1 MPYATHYTQT
11 VGYGDVA
18 FQHQSTKIFLIFF
31 IILSTAVLGLAIN
44 NIYAVIQNRKVLN
57 ERRSLLKLQRRLHFL
72 ADLND
77 GRGVGRFEFVL
88 TILEHIG
95 TLDHDKDIAPWL
107 KVGSI
112 YKVVCTMEVA
122 VEVAELKT
130 ICIQSIYST
139 TLVIVADCI
148 VYCWLLRSSSS
159 WTPTRAVSSASR

>member
-1 MPYATHYTQT
+1 MQ
-11 VGYGDVA
+11 
-18 FQHQSTKIFLIFF
+18 QESTKIFLCFY
-31 IILSTAVLGLAIN
+31 IILSVTLLGLSIQN
-44 NIYAVIQNRKVLN
+44 LYALLRNRKVLAKRK
-57 ERRSLLKLQRRLHFL
+57 ELLQLQRKLHFL

>member
-1 MPYATHYTQT
+1 MLLFLYLSQT
-11 VGYGDVA
+11 VGYGDIS
-18 FQHQSTKIFLIFF
+18 FNHQSTKIFLIFF
-31 IILSTAVLGLAIN
+31 IILSTTLLSLAIN

-77 GRGVGRFEFVL
+77 GRGVGKFEFVL
-88 TILEHIG
+88 NILEHIG

-107 KVGSI
+107 KVRSI